1 MSQREVNLKSR
12 DFAADA
18 IKNVEN
24 VTVGG
29 LASIKGLAARQKAQR
44 EATEKALLLGAAQT
58 DELVENYT
66 KLTMGAQE
74 QMQVQL
80 NNYISSEAKIIG
92 ELKTNAYK
100 PGATQADRD
109 KYFARKTQGMNNL
122 NAIAT
127 VAVEIGNNQNIPLRH
142 VNAVNSGA
150 SANRLTK
157 EALENTKFW
166 QFQSSLGSGQYENL
180 LIKNDNNGQV
190 NISADG
196 IGGSSGVKVNINAA
210 AFNDALLR
218 TGETSKDQVISE
230 SEVINQRGT
239 EWFNSF
245 ETMLKDIPNV
255 LDGEDIITSK
265 WDANT
270 NKKTVIKSTGA
281 TNIKNT
287 LLEPKNF
294 QTLMQYPNRAG
305 FNKTWDQ
312 LGINGLLEDSKYK
325 NISWSTFNNSNVD
338 EAIKKIN
345 NTYKQN
351 FKALDPDAS
360 DNKITKEEYLQIQNE
375 MKEQSVRGLAQLAED
390 ILGNKDQT
398 VVSTQ
403 ELDNYYKNTDTSGNK
418 SFNTTTSRPLK
429 VLYPKYKKGIHFLKN
444 AEVNGFNGLV
454 AEVKN
459 NPEFYNIDTRNGFDV
474 LLGKEIKASFPN
486 TNFGSMRDD
495 VLYEFK
501 KSNPQ
506 NYDVVANPDH
516 LEFKD
521 DGKFADEKS
530 AGYFLNMIGIDD
542 YSQGVY
548 RTPSDMKELN
558 LEIISYPLF

>member
-29 LASIKGLAARQKAQR
+29 LASIKGLAARQEAQR
-44 EATEKALLLGAAQT
+44 KATEKALLLGSAQT
-58 DELVENYT
+58 DELIENYT

-142 VNAVNSGA
+142 VNAVKSGA

-157 EALENTKFW
+157 EALQNTKFW
-166 QFQSSLGSGQYENL
+166 EFQSALGSGQYKDL

-190 NISADG
+190 NISAIG
-196 IGGSSGVKVNINAA
+196 TGGSKGVEVNINAS

-230 SEVINQRGT
+230 SDVINQRGT

-245 ETMLKDIPNV
+245 ETILKDIPNV
-255 LDGEDIITSK
+255 LDGEDIVTSK
-265 WDANT
+265 WDPNT

-287 LLEPKNF
+287 LLEPQNF
-294 QTLMQYPNRAG
+294 QTLMQYPNKAG

-312 LGINGLLEDSKYK
+312 LGINGLLKNSKYK
-325 NISWSTFNNSNVD
+325 DISWNTFNNANVD
-338 EAIKKIN
+338 NALEKIN
-345 NTYKQN
+345 ATYEDD
-351 FKALDPDAS
+351 FKTLDPDSS
-360 DNKITKEEYLQIQNE
+360 DSKITKDEYLEIQKQ
-375 MKEQSVRGLAQLAED
+375 MKEDSVRGLAQLAED

-398 VVSTQ
+398 IVSTQ

-418 SFNTTTSRPLK
+418 SFNTYTSKPLK
-429 VLYPKYKKGIHFLKN
+429 VLYPKYKKGIHFLKT

-454 AEVKN
+454 AEIKN
-459 NPEFYNIDTRNGFDV
+459 NPEFYNIDTRGGFDV
-474 LLGKEIKASFPN
+474 ALGKELKALFPD
-486 TNFGSMRDD
+486 TDFGTMQDD

-506 NYDVVANPDH
+506 QYDVVANPDY

-521 DGKFADEKS
+521 DGKFADEES

-548 RTPSDMKELN
+548 RNPSDMKELN